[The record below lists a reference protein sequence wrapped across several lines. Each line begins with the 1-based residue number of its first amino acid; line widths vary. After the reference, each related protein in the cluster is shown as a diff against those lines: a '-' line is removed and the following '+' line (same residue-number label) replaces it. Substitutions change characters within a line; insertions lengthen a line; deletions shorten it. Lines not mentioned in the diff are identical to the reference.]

1 VAPRL
6 LLGVAAM
13 NTHRSSRG
21 FTLIELL
28 VVFAVIMGLAL
39 FTLPMML
46 EAIEGS
52 KLRGI
57 VQGTV
62 SLMRLARIQAIKT
75 NGCGLLELD
84 PARRQVSG
92 YLDQDCD
99 TTTNNVLLGTLAFPA
114 GIDATPDFTGNV
126 VFRGTGSADK
136 FVGEDETT
144 GTIRFVNRGGTAKTI
159 AVARATGKISVE

>member
-1 VAPRL
+1 
-6 LLGVAAM
+6 M

-28 VVFAVIMGLAL
+28 VVFAVIMALAL
-39 FTLPMML
+39 ATFPMML

-62 SLMRLARIQAIKT
+62 SLMRLARIQAIKS
-75 NGCGLLELD
+75 NGCGLLEVD
-84 PARRQVSG
+84 EARRQVSG

-99 TTTNNVLLGTLAFPA
+99 TTTTNRLLGTLAFPA
-114 GIDATPDFTGNV
+114 GIDATPDFVGNV
-126 VFRGTGSADK
+126 IFRGTGSADP
-136 FVGEDETT
+136 FDGTDETA
-144 GTIRFVNRGGTAKTI
+144 GTISFVNRGGTVKAIT
-159 AVARATGKISVE
+159 VARATGKISVE

>member
-1 VAPRL
+1 
-6 LLGVAAM
+6 M
-13 NTHRSSRG
+13 NTHRASRG

-28 VVFAVIMGLAL
+28 VVFAVIMALAL
-39 FTLPMML
+39 ATFPMMM

-62 SLMRLARIQAIKT
+62 SLMRLARIQAIKS

-84 PARRQVSG
+84 ATQRQVSG

-99 TTTNNVLLGTLAFPA
+99 TSTNNRLLGTLAFPA
-114 GIDATPDFTGNV
+114 GIDATSTFGGDV
-126 VFRGTGSADK
+126 IFRGNGSADA
-136 FVGEDETT
+136 T
-144 GTIRFVNRGGTAKTI
+144 GTLRFVNRGGTAKEI
-159 AVARATGKISVE
+159 KVDSRSTGKISVQ